1 VQVDSQLY
9 TFIITIAT
17 GILLGVLFD
26 CYRVLRGT
34 FRPRAVMTW
43 VTDLLYWLIATVI
56 VFLALVVSNWGELR
70 FYVFLGIVSG
80 VILYYRLLSLYAI
93 RLFLAIVRL
102 VKGIITLLKKIIVFI
117 IKPMVLCINIISWP
131 FRFIGSKAK
140 AWYHLKYPK
149 PPIDEKKE

>member
-1 VQVDSQLY
+1 VQVDNQLY
-9 TFIITIAT
+9 TFITTIAT

-43 VTDLLYWLIATVI
+43 VTDLLYWLIATVV

-93 RLFLAIVRL
+93 RLFLVIIKLVNGIVAL
-102 VKGIITLLKKIIVFI
+102 IKKIIMFI
-117 IKPMVLCINIISWP
+117 IKPVELCIKIICWP
-131 FRFIGSKAK
+131 FRFITSKVK
-140 AWYHLKYPK
+140 AWYHLWYPK

>member
-1 VQVDSQLY
+1 MQVDSQLY

-17 GILLGVLFD
+17 GILLGALFD

-34 FRPRAVMTW
+34 FRPKAIMTW
-43 VTDLLYWLIATVI
+43 VTDLLYWLIATMI

-93 RLFLAIVRL
+93 RLLLAIIRL
-102 VKGIITLLKKIIVFI
+102 IKGIVTLFKKTVVFI
-117 IKPMVLCINIISWP
+117 IKPIVLCINIIYWP
-131 FRFIGSKAK
+131 FRFFGSKAK
-140 AWYHLKYPK
+140 SWYYTKFPK
-149 PPIDEKKE
+149 PPIDEKKQ

>member
-1 VQVDSQLY
+1 VQVDNQLY

-34 FRPRAVMTW
+34 FSTKVVMTW

-56 VFLALVVSNWGELR
+56 VFLALIVSNWGELR

-93 RLFLAIVRL
+93 RLFSAIVRSI
-102 VKGIITLLKKIIVFI
+102 KGMINLIRKIIRFI
-117 IKPMVLCINIISWP
+117 IRPVALCIKIVCWP
-131 FRFIGSKAK
+131 FHFISSKAK
-140 AWYHLKYPK
+140 VWYHLKYPK

>member
-1 VQVDSQLY
+1 VQVDSQLN
-9 TFIITIAT
+9 TFIITVAT

-43 VTDLLYWLIATVI
+43 FADLLYWLIATVI
-56 VFLALVVSNWGELR
+56 VFLALVLSNWGELR

-80 VILYYRLLSLYAI
+80 VILYYRLLSLYTI
-93 RLFLAIVRL
+93 RLFATIVRL
-102 VKGIITLLKKIIVFI
+102 VKWLVALIKKIIVLI
-117 IKPMVLCINIISWP
+117 IKPVALGIKIICWP
-131 FRFIGSKAK
+131 FYFINNKAK
-140 AWYHLKYPK
+140 GWYRLRYPK